1 MLPHPPIHSF
11 NNSYGTEMK
20 PITDSKQESSSG
32 PFDRPKE
39 LSLDVSDSQHPVF
52 EVVTQKVS
60 ESESIPT
67 SLNSRLN
74 QRIVF
79 STSDEQIFT
88 PTTSNFP
95 HKADTPNTEF
105 TSPSKSIKG
114 FFRNRMSAHSIE
126 SISEEPELRGRD
138 DRRHSK
144 LSKESSPTK
153 SPTRSN
159 YLLRP
164 LFLRSKSSTSSI
176 PLDMGSALQISLT
189 KESKVTLDDFAD
201 TSSSDEASD
210 DYRQD
215 TDSINSILEEYRA
228 RDSKYFKDPAPDHDK
243 HQSFLFKEEF
253 DESNSSEILD
263 TSKQPE
269 VPTPQYATR
278 PKSQVISPSKSQVI
292 TPTKSHFETLVLVR
306 PPSISRSGSTKQTH
320 QPIDTTLANV
330 EGGLPLKRNSG
341 ASSNDSFIEKRSGET
356 SATSMNFKINQDRI
370 EPIGRS
376 NSKNL
381 RDRAKV
387 ISASS
392 NVDVNRSAYNI
403 TGGSLDYES
412 DVKYPEPNIS
422 GTPTPLQ
429 TPRRQNPRS
438 NPTSSNSGN
447 TRQSTRSD
455 PIDENASLV
464 SKGPIRES
472 IEVKNVDM
480 LAENIETALKHESLR
495 LLEIN
500 FDETVLKHNSTLSIN
515 ETMRSSMS
523 SGELLHKLENFYEK
537 KEKAGPKN
545 FSNSSP
551 RSSNMTKFNPQTSS
565 TLRDSQ
571 GDKKSALGNLTA
583 GIDSS
588 SELPVMLYSVHD
600 RDYDEGNQRWSVY
613 EHRANGPSLEQG
625 RTRHQNSS
633 SEDTTDSM
641 YHDAPAPPTLQAPA
655 PVSAGVPVPKNPQ
668 TPKHVYI
675 AESASL
681 SQHSFNSLSSNT
693 RANPTTANTGSTRVT
708 STNQDYIDRNFNKH
722 IGDFRHDKPR
732 SVATKPSTG
741 SLSPAFP
748 HNAVVVDRLNNQPS
762 DHSNSAGRT
771 QSHDSIYSQDSFDL
785 GEFEKQIGDT
795 NKDRTNNEDSA
806 RFYSYPKFLLL
817 ILIGLIVP
825 PIFFLLTLGVFD
837 TSNPSNHSGLS
848 YYKGDLGKKFSK
860 TQKIISLIIGLL
872 WFSVVIAMIGVGI
885 GLGIRE
891 S

>member
-1 MLPHPPIHSF
+1 
-11 NNSYGTEMK
+11 MK
-20 PITDSKQESSSG
+20 PNTDSKQESSPG
-32 PFDRPKE
+32 PFDRRKE
-39 LSLDVSDSQHPVF
+39 PSLDVSDSQHPVF
-52 EVVTQKVS
+52 EVVTQKVP

-79 STSDEQIFT
+79 SSSDEQIFT
-88 PTTSNFP
+88 PTTSTFP

-114 FFRNRMSAHSIE
+114 FFRNRMSAHSID
-126 SISEEPELRGRD
+126 SISEEPELRGRG

-159 YLLRP
+159 YLQRP
-164 LFLRSKSSTSSI
+164 LFLRSKSSTGSI
-176 PLDMGSALQISLT
+176 PLDMGSVLQISLT

-215 TDSINSILEEYRA
+215 ADSINSILEEYRA
-228 RDSKYFKDPAPDHDK
+228 RDSKYFKDTAPDHDN

-253 DESNSSEILD
+253 DESNSSEMLD
-263 TSKQPE
+263 KSKQPE
-269 VPTPQYATR
+269 VPTTQTATR
-278 PKSQVISPSKSQVI
+278 PKSQVLTPTKLQVTPIKTQVTPTKAQVI
-292 TPTKSHFETLVLVR
+292 TPTKTHFETLVLAR
-306 PPSISRSGSTKQTH
+306 PTSISRSGSTKKTN

-341 ASSNDSFIEKRSGET
+341 ASSSDSFIEKRSGET
-356 SATSMNFKINQDRI
+356 TATPMNFRINQDRI

-376 NSKNL
+376 NPKNL

-392 NVDVNRSAYNI
+392 NVDLNRSAYNI
-403 TGGSLDYES
+403 TGGSLDYDSE
-412 DVKYPEPNIS
+412 VKYPDPNIS

-429 TPRRQNPRS
+429 TPRRQNP
-438 NPTSSNSGN
+438 PTSSNSEN
-447 TRQSTRSD
+447 THQSSRSD

-464 SKGPIRES
+464 NKRPIRES
-472 IEVKNVDM
+472 IEVKRVD
-480 LAENIETALKHESLR
+480 LFLESNETALKHESLR

-500 FDETVLKHNSTLSIN
+500 FDETALKHNSTLSN
-515 ETMRSSMS
+515 DETNRSSMS
-523 SGELLHKLENFYEK
+523 SGELLHKLKHFYEK
-537 KEKAGPKN
+537 KEKAGPTN
-545 FSNSSP
+545 FSNSSHG
-551 RSSNMTKFNPQTSS
+551 SGNMNKFNPQTSS

-571 GDKKSALGNLTA
+571 GDKKSVLDNLTA
-583 GIDSS
+583 GIDSR

-600 RDYDEGNQRWSVY
+600 RDYDEGNQRSAY
-613 EHRANGPSLEQG
+613 EHRANRPPLEQG
-625 RTRHQNSS
+625 RTRNPNSS
-633 SEDTTDSM
+633 SENTTDSI
-641 YHDAPAPPTLQAPA
+641 YHDAPSPPTLQAP
-655 PVSAGVPVPKNPQ
+655 VSTAVTLSRNPQ

-675 AESASL
+675 GESASL

-708 STNQDYIDRNFNKH
+708 STNQDYIARNFNQY

-732 SVATKPSTG
+732 SVATSPSTG

-762 DHSNSAGRT
+762 DHPHSTGRT

-785 GEFEKQIGDT
+785 GEFEKQIGDIS
-795 NKDRTNNEDSA
+795 KDRTNNVDSA
-806 RFYSYPKFLLL
+806 CFYSYSKFLLL
-817 ILIGLIVP
+817 LLIGLIVP

-837 TSNPSNHSGLS
+837 TSNRSNHSGLS